1 MKSSISRL
9 PPELANHEVIKKK
22 LLTIISFNIIKW
34 YKYTNMILIILYY
47 IKAAQTKPGTI
58 KTKRKF
64 EETIHII

>member
-1 MKSSISRL
+1 
-9 PPELANHEVIKKK
+9 
-22 LLTIISFNIIKW
+22 
-34 YKYTNMILIILYY
+34 MILIILYY